1 MSAEVFPYFQDL
13 LQETITTSRAFS
25 TQLPT
30 DVTKMAQSGNILEK
44 KWQQMTYEKHRRRLK
59 ETKST
64 LKGETTLQFNDE
76 EAQMQMRFRRI
87 MAEEQRQAVIEKQN
101 HKLLQR
107 IVDIMTPK
115 KKRFPVTSTN
125 ETKRKVSGPVQAAD
139 SSTAKPRQSTVKLP
153 AINGSSSASGSKS

>member
-1 MSAEVFPYFQDL
+1 
-13 LQETITTSRAFS
+13 
-25 TQLPT
+25 
-30 DVTKMAQSGNILEK
+30 
-44 KWQQMTYEKHRRRLK
+44 MTYEKHRRRLK